1 MKGLSKSRYTAFCQC
16 PKNLWLK
23 VYKPDEAQID
33 DAMMARFAEGN
44 KVGDL
49 AMGLFGDY
57 IEAKAKK
64 PDGSLDL
71 VAMVEQTQK
80 YMKEGVEN
88 ICEASFILDNHYCAV
103 DILRRN
109 GDGWDIYEVKS
120 STYKGDEHD
129 TEKELLVYSR
139 DIAYQKWLL
148 TQCGVKVNGCYL
160 VRLNKFYTRG
170 KELDIQQL
178 FHIKNMDEL
187 VENEYA
193 KVPANVNVALK
204 TLASGEPNEPV
215 AEHCQKPYCCAF
227 FDYCTKGIPTPN
239 VFDLYRMNF
248 KKKCELYNQGKVSFE
263 DLRYEKLSEIQHL
276 QVNTHLNDTEL
287 VTPQEIREFLKKLT
301 YPLYFLDFE
310 TMMPAVPE
318 YEGTRPYQQITF
330 QYSLHWIEEEGGRL
344 EHTDFLGNSV
354 DDPRRA
360 LAEKL
365 CLDIPKG
372 VCSTAYNKGF
382 ECGRLKELAEA
393 YPDLSDHLLDI
404 ADHIVDLIEPFRKK
418 MVYLP
423 EMNGSFSIKQVLPA
437 LQPDDPALDY
447 KNLSGSVHNGGEA
460 MAIYP
465 KIGQMI
471 ESISKQ
477 GVQMKEDG
485 SLVLS
490 DSLMKLPDI
499 VAIKNGIDTARK
511 SLLEYCKLDTL
522 AMVKIWERLKQR
534 AQD

>member
-23 VYKPDEAQID
+23 VYKPEEAKIDET
-33 DAMMARFAEGN
+33 MMARFAEGN
-44 KVGDL
+44 EVGDL

-57 IEAKAKK
+57 KEAKAQK

-71 VAMVEQTQK
+71 AVMASQTQK
-80 YMKEGVEN
+80 YMDEGVEN
-88 ICEASFILDNHYCAV
+88 ICEASFIVQSSIFNSQSSISNYCAV

-120 STYKGDEHD
+120 STYKGDEAD
-129 TEKELLVYSR
+129 TPKELLVYSR

-148 TQCGVKVNGCYL
+148 TQCGVKVKGCYL

-170 KELDIQQL
+170 KDLDIQQL
-178 FHIKNMDEL
+178 FHIKNMDEM

-193 KVPANVNVALK
+193 KVPANVSLALK
-204 TLASGEPNEPV
+204 TLSSDEPNEPV

-248 KKKCELYNQGKVSFE
+248 KKKCKLYNQGKIFYK
-263 DLRYEKLSEIQHL
+263 DLRGEKLTPTQQL
-276 QVNTHLNDTEL
+276 QVNTYLNDTEL
-287 VTPQEIREFLKKLT
+287 VSPQEIREFLKKLT

-310 TMMPAVPE
+310 TMMSAVPE

-330 QYSLHWIEEEGGRL
+330 QYSLHWIEKEGGEL
-344 EHTDFLGNSV
+344 KHTDFLGNSV

-360 LAEKL
+360 LAEQL
-365 CLDIPKG
+365 CRDIPMG
-372 VCSTAYNKGF
+372 VCTTAYNKRF
-382 ECGRLKELAEA
+382 ECGRLNELAET
-393 YPDLSDHLLDI
+393 YPDLSEHLLDI
-404 ADHIVDLIEPFRKK
+404 SNHMVDLIEPFRKK

-437 LQPDDPALDY
+437 LYPDDPELDY
-447 KNLSGSVHNGGEA
+447 HNLDGTVHNGGEA
-460 MAIYP
+460 MNIYP
-465 KIGQMI
+465 LIAQMSP
-471 ESISKQ
+471 E
-477 GVQMKEDG
+477 EAD
-485 SLVLS
+485 
-490 DSLMKLPDI
+490 
-499 VAIKNGIDTARK
+499 AARK
-511 SLLEYCKLDTL
+511 SLLIYCKLDTL
-522 AMVKIWERLKQR
+522 AMVKIWEKLRNM
-534 AQD
+534 AGVS